1 MKVHRSVVELA
12 SAHFLIDKY
21 SSMLGAFLP
30 FLHRELGLTLS
41 EAGILGGILIFSS
54 SLMQPVYG
62 FLSDRLGH
70 KIFSALAP
78 AVAGTF
84 IASLG
89 VAPSFGVLALFVFMG
104 GAGIA
109 AFHPQGASLA
119 ASVVQSRAGFNL
131 SFFIAGGMIG
141 YSLGP
146 VFISSVILMFGLKN
160 SFWAALPGILMSIY
174 LLRSGPSPQPVD
186 RSRPKPRLAQLLEGY
201 WLPLSLLYILV
212 VIRSIIQ
219 LVFVAFLPLYFTTL
233 GKSEMEGSQYLSLFL
248 LAGGVASFIGGILAD
263 RYGGKKIIAISM
275 AGCFPF
281 LFGFL
286 TTEGPISIIL
296 CTLGGAFLLLSTPV
310 NVAMAQRL
318 IPEGAGTVSALM
330 MGFAW
335 GVGGLFVPLV
345 GSLSDLYGLQQT
357 LIALIF
363 VAVPGFLL
371 ALVLPRRSDTRTA
384 DLKLDHSRV
393 T

>member
-12 SAHFLIDKY
+12 SAHFLIDNY

-41 EAGILGGILIFSS
+41 EAGILGGILVFSS

-70 KIFSALAP
+70 KVFSALAP

-89 VAPSFGVLALFVFMG
+89 VAPGFGVLALFVFMG

-131 SFFIAGGMIG
+131 SFFIAAGMIG

-146 VFISSVILMFGLKN
+146 VFISSVILLVGLEN
-160 SFWAALPGILMSIY
+160 SFWAALPGILMSVY
-174 LLRSGPSPQPVD
+174 LLRSGPSPEPVD
-186 RSRPKPRLAQLLEGY
+186 RSVSKPPLTRLLEGH
-201 WLPLSLLYILV
+201 WLPLSLLYTLV

-248 LAGGVASFIGGILAD
+248 LAGGIASFIGGVLAD

-286 TTEGPISIIL
+286 TTEGPVSIVF

-345 GSLSDLYGLQQT
+345 GSVSDTYGLQQT
-357 LIALIF
+357 LMVLIF
-363 VAVPGFLL
+363 VAIPGFFLS
-371 ALVLPRRSDTRTA
+371 LVLPRRSEVRA
-384 DLKLDHSRV
+384 AELELDPGRA
-393 T
+393 